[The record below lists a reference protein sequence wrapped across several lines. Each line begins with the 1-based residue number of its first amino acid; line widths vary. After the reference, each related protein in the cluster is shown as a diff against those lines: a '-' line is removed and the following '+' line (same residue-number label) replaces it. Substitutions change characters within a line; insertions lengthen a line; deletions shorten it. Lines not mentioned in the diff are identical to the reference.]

1 MENQIKNFFDY
12 LFYIGVTSDE
22 TSSVIIQLL
31 TSKYNNFKFE
41 SCGIDD
47 LLISLIC
54 DYFKLLTEQQL
65 MLIGKN
71 IYEQFLRNKFITK
84 IKHVKKL
91 IIIKYHF
98 IKRKIKKYFN
108 KWRLKT
114 INLTTT
120 LNQNDNIK
128 NYDISYSSSSYSSLN
143 ISNFLNKLDYYNEIK
158 NKEINKLKDLSE
170 TNIMKNCTFIPNLNK
185 RKKRNKRLLSENE
198 VIKKRS
204 RDLYNS
210 LYDEYKYK
218 INAKKEL
225 TKKIYDN
232 CGYTFSP
239 KINKN
244 DKYINNISS
253 NFFERNQEMIEKK
266 KKLLKLINSPKFF
279 QESLKKSFTFKNLK

>member
-218 INAKKEL
+218 IDAKKEL

>member
-31 TSKYNNFKFE
+31 TSKYNDFKFE

-120 LNQNDNIK
+120 LNQNGNIK

-218 INAKKEL
+218 IDAKKEL

>member
-31 TSKYNNFKFE
+31 TSKYNDFKFE

-218 INAKKEL
+218 IDAKKEL

-266 KKLLKLINSPKFF
+266 KKLLKIINSPKFF

>member
-31 TSKYNNFKFE
+31 TSKYNDFKFE

-128 NYDISYSSSSYSSLN
+128 NYEISYSSSSYSSLN

-218 INAKKEL
+218 IDAKKEL

-266 KKLLKLINSPKFF
+266 KKLLKIINSPKFF

>member
-120 LNQNDNIK
+120 LNQNDKIK
-128 NYDISYSSSSYSSLN
+128 IYDISYSSSSYSSLN

-218 INAKKEL
+218 IDAKKEL

>member
-31 TSKYNNFKFE
+31 TSKYNDFKFE

-120 LNQNDNIK
+120 LNQNDSVK

-170 TNIMKNCTFIPNLNK
+170 TNIMKNCTFIPN
-185 RKKRNKRLLSENE
+185 
-198 VIKKRS
+198 
-204 RDLYNS
+204 
-210 LYDEYKYK
+210 
-218 INAKKEL
+218 
-225 TKKIYDN
+225 
-232 CGYTFSP
+232 
-239 KINKN
+239 
-244 DKYINNISS
+244 
-253 NFFERNQEMIEKK
+253 
-266 KKLLKLINSPKFF
+266 
-279 QESLKKSFTFKNLK
+279 

>member
-31 TSKYNNFKFE
+31 TSKYNDFKFE

-108 KWRLKT
+108 KWRLKS

-218 INAKKEL
+218 IDAKKEL

>member
-31 TSKYNNFKFE
+31 TSKYNDFKFE

-218 INAKKEL
+218 IDAKKEL

-253 NFFERNQEMIEKK
+253 NFIERNQEMIEKK
-266 KKLLKLINSPKFF
+266 KKLLKIINSPKFF

>member
-185 RKKRNKRLLSENE
+185 KKKRNKRLLSENE

-218 INAKKEL
+218 IDAKKEL

-279 QESLKKSFTFKNLK
+279 QESLKKSFIFKNLK

>member
-31 TSKYNNFKFE
+31 TSKYNDFKFE

-158 NKEINKLKDLSE
+158 NKEINKLKVLSE

-218 INAKKEL
+218 IDAKKEL

>member
-31 TSKYNNFKFE
+31 TSKYNDFKFE

-120 LNQNDNIK
+120 LNQNGNIK

-218 INAKKEL
+218 IESKKEL

-266 KKLLKLINSPKFF
+266 KKLLKIINSHKFF

>member
-31 TSKYNNFKFE
+31 TSKYNDFKFE

-120 LNQNDNIK
+120 HNQNDNIK

-218 INAKKEL
+218 IESKKEL
-225 TKKIYDN
+225 TRKIYLN
-232 CGYTFSP
+232 LIIFC
-239 KINKN
+239 
-244 DKYINNISS
+244 KYF
-253 NFFERNQEMIEKK
+253 NFVLF
-266 KKLLKLINSPKFF
+266 LF
-279 QESLKKSFTFKNLK
+279 FKNCSYIFFPINVNCCCFNNFK

>member
-31 TSKYNNFKFE
+31 TSKYNDFKFE

-198 VIKKRS
+198 VIKKGS
-204 RDLYNS
+204 RDLYKS

-218 INAKKEL
+218 IDAKKEL

-266 KKLLKLINSPKFF
+266 KKLLKIINSPKFF

>member
-31 TSKYNNFKFE
+31 TSKYNDFKFE

-120 LNQNDNIK
+120 LNQNGNIK

-218 INAKKEL
+218 IDAKKEL

-266 KKLLKLINSPKFF
+266 KKLLKIINSPKFF

>member
-31 TSKYNNFKFE
+31 TSKYNDFKFE

-218 INAKKEL
+218 IDAKKEL

-266 KKLLKLINSPKFF
+266 KKLLKIIKSPKFF

>member
-218 INAKKEL
+218 IDAKKEL

-266 KKLLKLINSPKFF
+266 KKLLKIINSPKFF